1 MSFLQRICKTL
12 LYKRMGWTAHIE
24 VDHPES
30 IYSVLLHTPVIGTL
44 SSDFSTRVQRE

>member
-24 VDHPES
+24 VDHPEKY
-30 IYSVLLHTPVIGTL
+30 ILCLAPHT
-44 SSDFSTRVQRE
+44 SNWD